1 MLRALCC
8 EVCHRHQ
15 IAGCVSLISTCS
27 SCGILICI
35 CYGFIMFDEQILQ
48 TIVFQAQDT
57 TRSLRTLSTK
67 EVITLY
73 CSMML
78 FVCVCV
84 LSFQLFLIK
93 IVLFSL
99 SSISF
104 ILILNCL
111 LHWYILKLLFI
122 FNCMYRVGIL
132 WWIK

>member
-1 MLRALCC
+1 
-8 EVCHRHQ
+8 
-15 IAGCVSLISTCS
+15 
-27 SCGILICI
+27 
-35 CYGFIMFDEQILQ
+35 MFDEQILQ

-111 LHWYILKLLFI
+111 LH
-122 FNCMYRVGIL
+122 
-132 WWIK
+132 